1 MASLGEQLRTAR
13 EAAALTIEEAAVVT
27 HIPRE
32 HLAALESDN
41 LASLPGPPFN
51 AGFIRIYAE
60 ALKLPVEPLLEM
72 YYAQAG
78 EQSSAVATALTPN
91 LERGRP
97 VTLAALLLTAALGVI
112 LALLVVNNFAGLW
125 DSGGAADGVDAGPP
139 STVARGSVFD
149 LVVVSATQVRIEVD
163 GRTLVDEN
171 LEPGEA
177 RQWSLERETMI
188 SVGAADAV
196 TLTINGQPAPQLAGA
211 GDPARHT
218 WRVDI
223 PTAPTAAPRPTS
235 S

>member
-41 LASLPGPPFN
+41 LAALPGPPFN

-60 ALKLPVEPLLEM
+60 ALQLPVQPLLEL

-78 EQSSAVATALTPN
+78 EVPSVVGAGPIPAMR
-91 LERGRP
+91 RGRQRL
-97 VTLAALLLTAALGVI
+97 LASLLLVVALGAVLAVLLLTNFGG
-112 LALLVVNNFAGLW
+112 LA
-125 DSGGAADGVDAGPP
+125 DDGGATNGGDVATPSAVD
-139 STVARGSVFD
+139 RGAVFE
-149 LVVVSATQVRIEVD
+149 LVVVSETQVRIEVD
-163 GRTLVDEN
+163 GRALVDEI
-171 LEPGEA
+171 LAPGES
-177 RQWSLERETMI
+177 RQWSMERETVLD
-188 SVGAADAV
+188 VGAADAV
-196 TLTINGQPAPQLAGA
+196 TITINGQPLPQLADPGE
-211 GDPARHT
+211 PARHT

-223 PTAPTAAPRPTS
+223 PAAPTAAPRPTS